1 MGGTFF
7 FLLFMFLLPFL
18 IIIGMASFI
27 RIAQERMYS
36 LSSIEKRAVD
46 PSGEVSAK

>member
-1 MGGTFF
+1 MDGTFF
-7 FLLFMFLLPFL
+7 FLLFMFMLPFL
-18 IIIGMASFI
+18 LVIGMASFI
-27 RIAQERMYS
+27 RFAQERMYS

>member
-27 RIAQERMYS
+27 RFVQERMYS